1 MAAGFVTAA
10 EAEAAFYKAFAS
22 ANLTAMMAVWAPS
35 GEVECIHPMSPRLSS
50 LPAIRESWRQIF
62 QDARLVFTLTEV
74 QRFSDTQLAVHV
86 LHERIQPALGGT
98 PQLMIA
104 TNMYRRIGDSWH
116 MVLHHASPIR
126 GEPTPNTV
134 H

>member
-1 MAAGFVTAA
+1 MAANFATAA
-10 EAEAAFYKAFAS
+10 EAEAAFYQAFEA
-22 ANLTAMMAVWAPS
+22 ADLNAMMAVWAPS
-35 GEVECIHPMSPRLSS
+35 GDVECIHPMSPRLSG
-50 LPAIRESWRQIF
+50 LPAIRESWRHIF
-62 QDARLVFTLTEV
+62 HDARLVFTLTDV

-86 LHERIQPALGGT
+86 LHERIQPAVGGIL
-98 PQLMIA
+98 QMMIA

-126 GEPTPNTV
+126 GEPTPGTV